1 MKNVLKEKLCADEVV
16 SCEDYDY
23 IPYYNLPNISTKDR
37 SVPLTRA
44 ERRALERK
52 FNKKKK

>member
-1 MKNVLKEKLCADEVV
+1 MKNVLKEKSCADEVV

-23 IPYYNLPNISTKDR
+23 IPYHNLPNISTKDR

-52 FNKKKK
+52 SKKRK